1 MTEEDASLP
10 AASTTRRKSRFIG
23 SLLILTAVFGWLLSL
38 AWIAGLWYV
47 RPAVTGAA
55 VAMMDTAAVSLE
67 ASQQLLVIVDD
78 SLTQADASLG
88 QINSMLSEFSLV
100 MGSTSEVLH
109 NVSVILEND
118 LPAVINGTIQ
128 GLKGLEQTTLLV
140 DNTLNLLSAIPFFG
154 GDRYRPEVPLN
165 QSVAQ
170 ISRDLSELPDSI
182 SDIGTQLNQT
192 SDSLEPIPATLDDL
206 VRELTQVKTSLTEA
220 ERVLGQYDQVISGTL
235 TQITTLR
242 ESLPRFIDGVFIA
255 VTLLAAWIALAQIG
269 LFTQGMERLRD

>member
-1 MTEEDASLP
+1 MSENGAPIP
-10 AASTTRRKSRFIG
+10 AASMPRRKSRFIG
-23 SLLILTAVFGWLLSL
+23 VLLILTAVFGWLLSL
-38 AWIAGLWYV
+38 GWIVGTWYA
-47 RPAVTGAA
+47 RPAITGAA
-55 VAMMDTAAVSLE
+55 VGIMDTVAVSLE

-78 SLTQADASLG
+78 SLAQADASLG

-109 NVSVILEND
+109 NVSGVLEND

-128 GLKGLEQTTLLV
+128 GLRGLEQTTLLV

-165 QSVAQ
+165 QSVAR
-170 ISRDLSELPDSI
+170 ISRDLSDLPDSI
-182 SDIGTQLNQT
+182 SNIGTQLNQT
-192 SDSLEPIPATLDDL
+192 SESLEPIPASLDDL
-206 VRELTQVKTSLTEA
+206 VIELNRVKTSLSEA
-220 ERVLGQYDQVISGTL
+220 ENVLGQYEQVISNTS
-235 TQITTLR
+235 TQINTLR
-242 ESLPRFIDGVFIA
+242 EGLPRFIDGVFIA